1 MILDLINASQINAD
15 FYTNADGTLNIY
27 LQYCQADTF
36 NKTGKKKHIYLKQ
49 SNASLKHW
57 ISLVLHWSYYLI
69 TSSFL
74 LVLLICYY

>member
-1 MILDLINASQINAD
+1 MMLDLINASQINAD
-15 FYTNADGTLNIY
+15 FSTNADGTLNIY
-27 LQYCQADTF
+27 LQYSQADIF
-36 NKTGKKKHIYLKQ
+36 YKTGKKKRIYLKQ
-49 SNASLKHW
+49 SNASLEHW